1 MAMRLAVFKRK
12 APDGQ
17 PWCHRQSKLHP
28 KKVFAAAQLPD
39 GVSNDKRQCIAAKGR
54 FRACEHNCH
63 LASEFL
69 ILAECNYARISDRHI
84 DPVEQ
89 ISGPRA
95 YSKSERGAFGNYAV
109 VFGNEVV
116 IQRASIQDAISS
128 DDIAAAMARANANI
142 CSHLS
147 TSAIAAISN
156 LQEQGRNTIKI
167 QKDGCFA
174 HTGKA
179 LSFTA
184 NCEVC
189 RAMYTLCRRGE
200 RATGSLIPRVRR
212 TIRNIRQDSEEILVQ
227 LEEYDDIPI
236 GPWEASS
243 SWSSPESDFP
253 TGRLCLILH
262 LPTKVFLEDVELLSG
277 CSGMY
282 CNLSIFLL
290 STDI

>member
-17 PWCHRQSKLHP
+17 PWCHRHSKLHP

-69 ILAECNYARISDRHI
+69 ILAECNYARICDRHI

-95 YSKSERGAFGNYAV
+95 YLKSERGAFGNYAV

-147 TSAIAAISN
+147 TSAIAAVSN
-156 LQEQGRNTIKI
+156 LQEQRRHTMKT
-167 QKDGCFA
+167 QEDDCFS
-174 HTGKA
+174 HTGEA
-179 LSFTA
+179 LSVTA

-189 RAMYTLCRRGE
+189 RAKFTLCRGGK
-200 RATGSLIPRVRR
+200 RATSSLILGVRR
-212 TIRNIRQDSEEILVQ
+212 TIRDIRQDSEEILVKFD
-227 LEEYDDIPI
+227 E
-236 GPWEASS
+236 
-243 SWSSPESDFP
+243 
-253 TGRLCLILH
+253 
-262 LPTKVFLEDVELLSG
+262 
-277 CSGMY
+277 
-282 CNLSIFLL
+282 
-290 STDI
+290 